1 MATPDLNKPYEP
13 KDVEERW
20 YAFWEEH
27 KVFDASDDPK
37 DPRPVYVIPM
47 PPPNVTGSLHMGHA
61 QRCTL
66 EDALIRWYRMR
77 GYDTLWQPGIDHAG
91 IATQTVVE
99 RQLQREGKTRHD
111 LGREAFEKR
120 VWQWKAESGG
130 RISVQQRVL
139 GASPDWRR
147 TKFTMDPDM
156 SRAVREAFVR
166 LYEEG
171 LMYRATRLIN
181 WCTTCRTAL
190 SDLEVEN
197 EEGAN
202 GELFEFAYKVDGEPD
217 GKDREIVVATT
228 RPETMLGDTA
238 VAVHPDDPRY
248 TQLHGKRLVH
258 PFVDRK
264 ISIVTDAILV
274 DPKFGT
280 GAVKVTP
287 AHDFNDFATGKR
299 HKLEEIN
306 ILNLDGTLNENAGAF
321 QGMPVKKARSAVKKA
336 LEEKGLARGTK
347 PHQLTLPKCQRSGD
361 VVEPMISTQWF
372 CKMEQMAKDAI
383 KAVKD
388 GRTQIIPE
396 EWVKTYDHFLENI
409 QDWCVSRQLWWGHQI
424 PAWHGPDGQIK
435 VARERPPE
443 CTPEKGWTQDP
454 DVLDTWFSSAL
465 WPFSTLGWPERT
477 PALAKF
483 YPTNPKQESDL
494 ETGYDILFFWVAR
507 MMMFGL
513 HFMKEVPFR
522 RVLLSGLIVD
532 ETGNKMGKLKGN
544 VIDPLDLIHGA
555 EFTEIVKKTLPGAPE
570 AEALSKFKKA
580 YPSAAAMGGH
590 FPAFGADALRFTLAT
605 FPPSNKRIALAPKRL
620 EGYRHFVNKIWNATR
635 FSLEALKD
643 FPWADVQKP
652 DALYNRWILSRL
664 ARATKIANAG
674 IQAFRV
680 DEAANE
686 AYRFFWSDFCD
697 WYLELTKTVFAEDSP
712 FVQDRDETRA
722 VLAYTLEASLRLM
735 HPMMPF
741 VTEELWQ
748 RVPKPHARK
757 PSIAFGPY
765 PGEHEERH
773 VDDAAERD
781 MEIVMS
787 TISAART
794 IRSEHDIKWANAV
807 PLELRTDAG
816 EIAALLQRVDYS
828 ARALVKT
835 AEPPKI
841 TKIGG
846 PRAAGTAVSVVP
858 THAGPIEVHVGL
870 KGLVKKEDEIQRIAR
885 EIARIQKDI
894 AAIDKKLSSKGFVDR
909 APKEV
914 VDEAN
919 AQRAQLVAAHARL
932 EESRRLADEL

>member
-1 MATPDLNKPYEP
+1 MATPDLSKPYEP
-13 KDVEERW
+13 RDVEERW

-27 KVFDASDDPK
+27 KVFEASDDPA

-66 EDALIRWYRMR
+66 EDALIRWHRMR
-77 GYDTLWQPGIDHAG
+77 GYNALWQPGIDHAG

-120 VWQWKAESGG
+120 VWQWKNESGG

-139 GASPDWRR
+139 GVSPDWRR

-181 WCTTCRTAL
+181 WCTTCHTAL

-197 EEGAN
+197 EEGAS
-202 GELFEFAYKVDGEPD
+202 GELFEFAYKVDGED
-217 GKDREIVVATT
+217 KEIIVATT

-248 TQLHGKRLVH
+248 TSLQGKYLIH

-264 ISIVTDAILV
+264 IPIITDAILV

-306 ILNLDGTLNENAGAF
+306 ILNLDGTLNASAGTF
-321 QGMPVKKARSAVKKA
+321 EGMDRKKARHAVKKA
-336 LEEKGLARGTK
+336 LEEKGLARGSK
-347 PHQLTLPKCQRSGD
+347 PHQLTLPRCQRSGD

-372 CKMEQMAKDAI
+372 CKMERMAKEAI
-383 KAVKD
+383 VAVKT
-388 GRTQIIPE
+388 GRTKIIPE

-424 PAWHGPDGQIK
+424 PAWHGPNGEIK
-435 VARERPPE
+435 VARERPVE

-465 WPFSTLGWPERT
+465 WPFSTLGWPDDT
-477 PALAKF
+477 PALRRF

-532 ETGNKMGKLKGN
+532 ETANKMGKLKGN

-570 AEALSKFKKA
+570 SEALAKFKKA

-635 FSLEALKD
+635 FCLEQLKD
-643 FPWADVQKP
+643 FPWAEIQAP
-652 DALYNRWILSRL
+652 DALYNRWMLSRL
-664 ARATKIANAG
+664 ARASKIANSG
-674 IQAFRV
+674 IYAFRV

-697 WYLELTKTVFAEDSP
+697 WYVELTKSVFAENSP

-722 VLAYTLEASLRLM
+722 VLAYTLEASLRLI
-735 HPMMPF
+735 HPLMPF

-748 RVPKPHARK
+748 RVPKPHSRK
-757 PSIAFGPY
+757 ASIAFGPY

-773 VDDAAERD
+773 LDVPAERD
-781 MEIVMS
+781 MEIIMAA
-787 TISAART
+787 ISAART
-794 IRSEHDIKWANAV
+794 IRSEHDLKWANAV
-807 PLELRTDAG
+807 PLEFRTDAG
-816 EIAALLQRVDYS
+816 NIAALLERVGFS
-828 ARALVKT
+828 ARLLVKST
-835 AEPPKI
+835 EMPRIA
-841 TKIGG
+841 KIGG
-846 PRAAGTAVSVVP
+846 PRAPGTAVSVVP
-858 THAGPIEVHVGL
+858 THAGPIEVLVGL
-870 KGLVKKEDEIQRIAR
+870 KGLVTKQEELARIDR
-885 EIARIQKDI
+885 EIKRIDKDI
-894 AAIDKKLSSKGFVDR
+894 AQLDKKLTSKGFVDR

-914 VDEAN
+914 VEEAH
-919 AQRAQLVAAHARL
+919 AQRVQLVAARARL
-932 EESRRLADEL
+932 DESRRLAEEL